1 MTGSDSVVCTSLTK
15 LCENQHFSLDPLDRL
30 ANDVY
35 DYVTNGRVRPIQR
48 ATDGERVSLVHK
60 AEVRCTRAGF
70 SFIRYR

>member
-1 MTGSDSVVCTSLTK
+1 MTGSDSVVCTLLTK

-35 DYVTNGRVRPIQR
+35 DYVTNGKVRSIQR

-60 AEVRCTRAGF
+60 GEARCVRAGF